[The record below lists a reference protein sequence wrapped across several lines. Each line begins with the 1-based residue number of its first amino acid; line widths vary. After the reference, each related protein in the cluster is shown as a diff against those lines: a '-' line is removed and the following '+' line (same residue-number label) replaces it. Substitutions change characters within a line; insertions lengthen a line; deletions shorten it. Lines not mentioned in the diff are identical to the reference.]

1 MAGKQ
6 EVAVLPDPKE
16 LSEHRT
22 QTLGIQKRA
31 NEYEV
36 RTAEDV
42 EVGEEMLRAVRDIE
56 DSLNDRKTQI
66 TRPLMQALASA
77 RDLFKPFEL
86 GLAEAKKT
94 VKAKIL
100 AFSIEQE
107 EIARVATEKV
117 EKRVEK
123 GTMKVETGAGK
134 LEEIEKSKVKTNTR
148 TLRKLS
154 IVDET
159 LIPRDYLIVDREA
172 VTKALF
178 AGTEVP
184 GAILTE
190 ERILITK

>member
-1 MAGKQ
+1 MTTKEIA
-6 EVAVLPDPKE
+6 LPESKE
-16 LSEHRT
+16 LSTHRT
-22 QTLGIQKRA
+22 QVLGIQKSA

-36 RTAEDV
+36 ETDGV
-42 EVGEEMLRAVRDIE
+42 EVGEEMLRAIRDVEGGIV
-56 DSLNDRKTQI
+56 DRKTEI

-86 GLAEAKKT
+86 GLADAKKT

-107 EIARVATEKV
+107 EVARKKAEAI
-117 EKRVEK
+117 EKRAEK
-123 GTMKVETGAGK
+123 GTMRADTAADK
-134 LEEIEKSKVKTNTR
+134 LAAIEDSKVKTNTR

-159 LIPRDYLIVDREA
+159 LIPREYMVVDREA

-184 GAILTE
+184 GATLVEEKILV
-190 ERILITK
+190 TK